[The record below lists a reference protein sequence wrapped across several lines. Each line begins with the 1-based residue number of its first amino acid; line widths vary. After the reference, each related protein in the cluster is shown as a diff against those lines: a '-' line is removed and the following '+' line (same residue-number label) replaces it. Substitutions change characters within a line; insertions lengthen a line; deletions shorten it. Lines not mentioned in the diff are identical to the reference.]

1 MNTRAWKWIGASGL
15 WTLGLAVLAGACGGT
30 TANTPSLG
38 SESHFLAHCAG
49 SCGDGLDCIGG
60 ICTRACLTAS
70 SSCADLAPDA
80 SCTDQSVEPGAVA
93 VCDVACTVQSDC
105 ARLGANY
112 TCQGSF
118 CRTGSPPD
126 PVGETPEPGPMTPV
140 CESFADQSPPP
151 DVRGFT
157 IVNRTSQ
164 VLYLQQFG
172 SCGGDNEYSLVQVR
186 RDGQD
191 VNTSGG
197 GCGLSCDETLSS
209 GWSRSYSS
217 PNMRQPTYTPPGC
230 TTATMPRSS
239 ASTSAKPGG
248 RLGGVSGGT
257 GTSIPGGF
265 MPGGSVPVRPPG
277 VGLPSVVGGAP
288 VMPGAISPGAVPGS
302 MPPGIMPPG
311 MAAPLSV
318 MGPWM
323 GSPPLPHA
331 REARASGVS
340 SGT

>member
-126 PVGETPEPGPMTPV
+126 PGDGGNPEGHPL
-140 CESFADQSPPP
+140 QSPR
-151 DVRGFT
+151 DVA
-157 IVNRTSQ
+157 
-164 VLYLQQFG
+164 
-172 SCGGDNEYSLVQVR
+172 
-186 RDGQD
+186 
-191 VNTSGG
+191 
-197 GCGLSCDETLSS
+197 GLSPPH
-209 GWSRSYSS
+209 RR
-217 PNMRQPTYTPPGC
+217 RQHQGPQ
-230 TTATMPRSS
+230 A
-239 ASTSAKPGG
+239 
-248 RLGGVSGGT
+248 
-257 GTSIPGGF
+257 
-265 MPGGSVPVRPPG
+265 VR
-277 VGLPSVVGGAP
+277 
-288 VMPGAISPGAVPGS
+288 
-302 MPPGIMPPG
+302 
-311 MAAPLSV
+311 
-318 MGPWM
+318 
-323 GSPPLPHA
+323 
-331 REARASGVS
+331 
-340 SGT
+340 